1 MLFGGGKWPTSG
13 SAGPSIPSSVV
24 SGARGWR
31 DPAMRRA
38 MRIPVPPVLRRG
50 VTAPRMHTQLR
61 VFGGITGRV
70 ERPPLKYRL
79 TRGPTERRIQ
89 LTSGS
94 MVLTPAQAVI
104 ESLRKL
110 KPQDR
115 HIIAGVVKTKFAR
128 GG

>member
-1 MLFGGGKWPTSG
+1 
-13 SAGPSIPSSVV
+13 
-24 SGARGWR
+24 
-31 DPAMRRA
+31 MRRA
-38 MRIPVPPVLRRG
+38 LRIPIPPILRRG

-128 GG
+128 GGKIGKTMFSLPQLLKKIWGSFPGTVKILVN